1 MRFRL
6 VLAGVA
12 VVLAAIGAIA
22 GSSPA
27 GADTTTYTG
36 ELPPQASACG
46 PFHDFTIPSGTT
58 VIDAVATADL
68 PSNDIVLNLHH
79 PQGSIVATSDTATSP
94 EAIHYVLPPGASGD
108 AYSIQVCFAANAAEI
123 VEPTSYTASVSTSN
137 APVPAVTPPVIGTGV
152 SGVPQPTRVKSTL
165 VFSPSTVVD
174 PQRTEGEPVNMI
186 AGANDYWESG
196 PFGTSNQQSWIHRST
211 NGGLEFH
218 VVSPI
223 GLRPDLPPGGGDTD
237 LVVDDQ
243 GYAYFSD
250 LEALANVGVSVS
262 NDHGGTWRKNAISN
276 PQVVE
281 DRQWMAVDNGATP
294 AASDNTV
301 FLTFRQIPAGSSIMS
316 TPGSTGA
323 ADPVGGVAYVP
334 ASTLPLPI
342 SSGSPCGELKFDP
355 VRRNLYLPCGE
366 TDHITI
372 AVAHVDPG
380 QRTGLVFH
388 AVTTPKSPV
397 GTDVSEIFP
406 WLAIDQAGNLYVIW
420 IAGGNGGNN
429 QVYYTASTDEGKSW
443 TTPTQVSAPP
453 ANSNTFPVAAAGPAG
468 QLAVA
473 WLGQEA
479 GIDSDSL
486 PSWYNDPHGA
496 TQYPWYGYLAVID
509 GANGLK
515 PRIAQQRFTVKPM
528 HYGQICNAGT
538 TCAASNGDRTMADY
552 FDMNYDP
559 SGALRIVFN
568 DTTSQYHGAHLY
580 ELRQIGSKAP
590 QTPMADSAGPPA
602 R

>member
-1 MRFRL
+1 MKMRFRL

-12 VVLAAIGAIA
+12 VVLVAIGAIA

-36 ELPPQASACG
+36 EVPPQASACG
-46 PFHDFTIPSGTT
+46 PFHDFTIPAGTT

-79 PQGSIVATSDTATSP
+79 PQGSIVATSDEATSP
-94 EAIHYVLPPGASGD
+94 EAVHYVVPPGAGGN

-123 VEPTSYTASVSTSN
+123 VEPTSYTASVSTSD

-250 LEALANVGVSVS
+250 LEALANVGVAVS
-262 NDHGGTWRKNAISN
+262 TDHGGTWRKNAISN

-301 FLTFRQIPAGSSIMS
+301 FLAFRQIPAGSSIMS
-316 TPGSTGA
+316 TPGSTGT

-342 SSGSPCGELKFDP
+342 SSGAPCGEMKFDP
-355 VRRNLYLPCGE
+355 DKRNLYLPCGE
-366 TDHITI
+366 ASHITI

-388 AVTTPKSPV
+388 TVKTPDSPV
-397 GTDVSEIFP
+397 GDDISQIFP
-406 WLAIDQAGNLYVIW
+406 WLAVDQAGNLLAVW
-420 IAGGNGGNN
+420 IAGGNGGDNG
-429 QVYYTASTDEGKSW
+429 VYYSASTDEGRTW
-443 TTPTQVSAPP
+443 TSPVRVSAAP
-453 ANSNTFPVAAAGPAG
+453 ATSNTFPVAVGGAPGEFAA
-468 QLAVA
+468 A
-473 WLGQEA
+473 WLGQQSSL
-479 GIDSDSL
+479 DSDAM
-486 PSWYNDPHGA
+486 PSWYNDPQGA
-496 TQYPWYGYLAVID
+496 AQYPWYGYVAAIK
-509 GANGLK
+509 GANTLTHTI
-515 PRIAQQRFTVKPM
+515 RQQRFTAKPM
-528 HYGQICNAGT
+528 HYGQICNSGT
-538 TCAASNGDRTMADY
+538 TCAVSGGDRTMADY
-552 FDMNYDP
+552 FDLGLDK
-559 SGALRIVFN
+559 SGRIRIVFN
-568 DTTSQYHGAHLY
+568 DTTSQFHGAHL
-580 ELRQIGSKAP
+580 
-590 QTPMADSAGPPA
+590 M
-602 R
+602 